1 MRRKRLGGLAAAVFL
16 LVSSTAGARSV
27 RDEPYSL
34 ETTWNAAMRL
44 VRVDLG
50 MPITERDQDLGY
62 FTFSYREGRR
72 VVPGSMELVRTE
84 VDGRPGARIIVQI
97 PEMPSYVESMILA
110 RLTRKLH
117 SEFGEPPP
125 VSRLREDISRAIAGS
140 LDLVERLAVR
150 EQQYPAPKGIAQ
162 PRIELVPGASSR
174 ATVLEVRAHDAP
186 GLLHRVTAAIAQVG
200 VSITAARVATLGSEV
215 VDVFY
220 MVDGRGEPLS
230 ANSGESVLTAVASV
244 LGEGE

>member
-125 VSRLREDISRAIAGS
+125 VQRRPAPPAAPPEFPADHPGEPSTPGNAPSAAAPPQTPAGS
-140 LDLVERLAVR
+140 AENNARPSEHINAAG
-150 EQQYPAPKGIAQ
+150 P
-162 PRIELVPGASSR
+162 
-174 ATVLEVRAHDAP
+174 EVR
-186 GLLHRVTAAIAQVG
+186 
-200 VSITAARVATLGSEV
+200 
-215 VDVFY
+215 
-220 MVDGRGEPLS
+220 RGNQPQ
-230 ANSGESVLTAVASV
+230 ADDD
-244 LGEGE
+244 